1 MGDWFLRGV
10 AFAVSIYGALVIS
23 NVGVHAS
30 RYTEALDQVDSPY
43 YGPNLSKRW
52 NTYAKTQRESITSLG
67 VFIPLSSLWLPDDK
81 PLEAILDEK
90 GELVSFDQ

>member
-10 AFAVSIYGALVIS
+10 AFAVSIYSALVIS
-23 NVGVHAS
+23 NVGVHTS
-30 RYTEALDQVDSPY
+30 KYLEALDQVDSPY

-52 NTYAKTQRESITSLG
+52 NHYADSQKTSITSLG
-67 VFIPLSSLWLPDDK
+67 IFIPFSSILLPDDR
-81 PLEAILDEK
+81 PLEAIVDEK